1 MDWFVQYHFEIPML
15 YMFYYRRYALVRV
28 RVHACVHAS
37 IVLSMKCN
45 IKIFCCGGI
54 FVTSLRTLS
63 SLWQNTTC
71 FCWYC
76 SVLHKDPPYCVNKQW
91 VYHISKIHTYLQMAA
106 RLLGVPV
113 REEELGFVNFY
124 NRKPAWVQ
132 PTQQGCWETGGPS
145 PNRGRE
151 RRGKRKFV
159 SPHSQNFM
167 RLLVIPSSSVNQD
180 QKTKSLD
187 CSWASNMTE
196 GTRPLSTQ
204 SQLHLGPLHLSLT
217 QLIP

>member
-1 MDWFVQYHFEIPML
+1 MDWFVQYHFEIPM
-15 YMFYYRRYALVRV
+15 
-28 RVHACVHAS
+28 CVHAS
-37 IVLSMKCN
+37 IVLSMACN

-54 FVTSLRTLS
+54 FDTSWRTLS

-76 SVLHKDPPYCVNKQW
+76 SVLRKDRPYCVNKQW

-106 RLLGVPV
+106 RLLRVSMYV

-132 PTQQGCWETGGPS
+132 PTQQGCWEAGEPS

-159 SPHSQNFM
+159 SPRSENFM
-167 RLLVIPSSSVNQD
+167 WLLIIPSSSVNQD
-180 QKTKSLD
+180 QKESLD
-187 CSWASNMTE
+187 SSWGSNMTE
-196 GTRPLSTQ
+196 GTRPLSTH
-204 SQLHLGPLHLSLT
+204 SQLHLRPLHLSLT